1 MRSPTGSRR
10 DGWCACIR
18 ASTSS
23 GRLRR
28 RGVESWRGLPRGGGG
43 HGGGRGAG
51 GSHGSAAVLWGVPP
65 AEPGEVHVLV
75 AGRNVRSRRGI
86 RVHRTAHLH
95 PADATRREGIPV
107 TSLARTLLDLATT
120 ASPRQLVRAV
130 EEAQIHHHLSDR
142 SLDEQFKRYPHHP
155 GVKALKQATLTD
167 PALTRSDAERRL
179 VDLIR
184 KAGLPPP
191 ETNTR
196 IAGHEVDM
204 VWRAHRLVVE
214 VDGYAYHGTRAAF
227 ERDRRRDADLQ
238 AAGFR
243 VLRIT
248 WRRLQDEPLAV
259 AAALGRAL
267 T

>member
-1 MRSPTGSRR
+1 MARRRSSGASRQPNQARFMSSSQGATCGADEASACTAPPTCTRPTPPAAKGSRSPRSPAPCSTSRR
-10 DGWCACIR
+10 
-18 ASTSS
+18 
-23 GRLRR
+23 RR
-28 RGVESWRGLPRGGGG
+28 RPDNSSE
-43 HGGGRGAG
+43 
-51 GSHGSAAVLWGVPP
+51 
-65 AEPGEVHVLV
+65 
-75 AGRNVRSRRGI
+75 RSRKPRS
-86 RVHRTAHLH
+86 
-95 PADATRREGIPV
+95 AT
-107 TSLARTLLDLATT
+107 
-120 ASPRQLVRAV
+120 
-130 EEAQIHHHLSDR
+130 HLSDH

-167 PALTRSDAERRL
+167 PTLTRSEAERNL

-196 IAGHEVDM
+196 IAGHEVDA
-204 VWRAHRLVVE
+204 VWRARRLVVE

-259 AAALGRAL
+259 AAALGVLL
-267 T
+267 TDVLNAADGRSAAGG

>member
-1 MRSPTGSRR
+1 VSR
-10 DGWCACIR
+10 
-18 ASTSS
+18 
-23 GRLRR
+23 
-28 RGVESWRGLPRGGGG
+28 
-43 HGGGRGAG
+43 
-51 GSHGSAAVLWGVPP
+51 GSAAVLWSLTR
-65 AEPGEVHVLV
+65 ADPGDVHVLV
-75 AGRNVRSRRGI
+75 VGRNVRSRRGI
-86 RVHRTAHLH
+86 RVHRTARLH

-120 ASPRQLVRAV
+120 ASPARLARAV

-155 GVKALKQATLTD
+155 GVKALKQATLTE
-167 PALTRSDAERRL
+167 PTLTRSEAERTL

-196 IAGHEVDM
+196 IAGHEVDT

-238 AAGFR
+238 TAGFR

-248 WRRLQDEPLAV
+248 WRRLDEEPEAVLVDLARC
-259 AAALGRAL
+259 LS
-267 T
+267 